1 MHTHRPKRTF
11 PAAESLQHGPWDRG
25 WHQQKAIPP
34 PAMSAI
40 AEPST
45 GHSTGPAAPPAN
57 TEERLVA
64 DLIALMETGG
74 TPWRRPWR
82 EEGGQH
88 VNLIS
93 GRPYRGANPV
103 LLSLGLALRDSD
115 LPYWCGWGEARRLGL
130 APRRGSR
137 GVMILRPL
145 PRPPRP
151 SDRGDGEAEPSPPA
165 DRPRTGAI
173 RCRPMVVFNA
183 ADLVG
188 DPQAGRALADAIQRC
203 RRAARCD
210 RPEPETRLRRAEAV
224 LAAWPVSMREGG
236 DQACYSP
243 SLDRIVLPEAGRF
256 SSSAAR
262 LATWAHEAIH
272 STGHP
277 NRLGRDLAAPFGSDP
292 YAREE
297 LLAELGAVLVGER
310 LAIGSDTANHAAY
323 LQHWCALLRRSPRLL
338 LQLLG
343 EARRAADLIVPEG
356 PAEDPAG
363 SASRSEAGP

>member
-1 MHTHRPKRTF
+1 M
-11 PAAESLQHGPWDRG
+11 
-25 WHQQKAIPP
+25 
-34 PAMSAI
+34 
-40 AEPST
+40 
-45 GHSTGPAAPPAN
+45 
-57 TEERLVA
+57 A
-64 DLIALMETGG
+64 DLIALMEGG
-74 TPWRRPWR
+74 ATPWRRPWR

-103 LLSLGLALRDSD
+103 LLSLGLALRGSD

-145 PRPPRP
+145 PLASREGGRDSSRKGGDKAGGTPAGEGGDHAPKPMDAGPGPRP
-151 SDRGDGEAEPSPPA
+151 
-165 DRPRTGAI
+165 GAI

-188 DPQAGRALADAIQRC
+188 DPPAGQALAEAIQRC

-210 RPEPETRLRRAEAV
+210 QPEPQARLRRAEAV
-224 LAAWPVSMREGG
+224 LAAWPVPLREGG
-236 DQACYSP
+236 EQACYSP
-243 SLDRIVLPEAGRF
+243 SLDRIALPEAGRF
-256 SSSAAR
+256 SSAAAR

-343 EARRAADLIVPEG
+343 EARRAADLIVPE
-356 PAEDPAG
+356 DPAG
-363 SASRSEAGP
+363 AAACSEAGP

>member
-1 MHTHRPKRTF
+1 MPAPTATEPTPTQPTSPRP
-11 PAAESLQHGPWDRG
+11 AS
-25 WHQQKAIPP
+25 
-34 PAMSAI
+34 
-40 AEPST
+40 
-45 GHSTGPAAPPAN
+45 

-64 DLIALMETGG
+64 DLIGLMEAGT

-82 EEGGQH
+82 EEGGRH

-103 LLSLGLALRDSD
+103 LLSLGLALRGSE
-115 LPYWCGWGEARRLGL
+115 LPFWCGWGEARRLGV

-145 PRPPRP
+145 PLAAREGGRDGSRDGGEPAGGDPAGEGGDHAPKATDAGPGPRP
-151 SDRGDGEAEPSPPA
+151 A
-165 DRPRTGAI
+165 AI
-173 RCRPMVVFNA
+173 RWRPMIVFNA

-188 DPQAGRALADAIQRC
+188 DPPAGRALADAIQRC
-203 RRAARCD
+203 RDAARSGM
-210 RPEPETRLRRAEAV
+210 PEPDERLQRAETR
-224 LAAWPVSMREGG
+224 LAAWPVPVQEGG
-236 DQACYSP
+236 EQACYSP
-243 SLDRIVLPEAGRF
+243 SLDRIALPEAGRF
-256 SSSAAR
+256 SSAAAR

-277 NRLGRDLAAPFGSDP
+277 SRLGRDLAAPFGSDP

-323 LQHWCALLRRSPRLL
+323 LQHWCALLRHSPRLL

-343 EARRAADLIVPEG
+343 EARRAADLIAPEA
-356 PAEDPAG
+356 PLEDPAR
-363 SASRSEAGP
+363 AVTRTDAGP